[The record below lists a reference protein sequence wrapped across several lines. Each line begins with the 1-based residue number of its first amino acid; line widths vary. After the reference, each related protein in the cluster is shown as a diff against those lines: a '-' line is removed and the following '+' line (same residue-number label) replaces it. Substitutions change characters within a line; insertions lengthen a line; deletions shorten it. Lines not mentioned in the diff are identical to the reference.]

1 MGVVDW
7 INLVA
12 YITAIVI
19 MIGFLIACCRIH
31 KMVQ

>member
-19 MIGFLIACCRIH
+19 IIGFLIACQYNKH
-31 KMVQ
+31 L